1 MSTDAERVVIV
12 GAGLAGLSCGL
23 HLAAEGIPFSIF
35 EAADQV
41 GGRVR
46 TDEVRGFRLDRGFQV
61 LLTAYPEAAELL
73 DYGDLDLHPFYPGA
87 FVRTGGRFH
96 VLADPFRNP
105 VDGGKTI
112 ATPVGSILDKGRVA
126 QLRYRVGSGTLDD
139 LWKHPE
145 TTSLNYLRQAGFSTS
160 MIDGFFRPFFGGVFL
175 EPDLRTSSRMLEFI
189 FRMFA
194 QGDSAIPAT
203 GMEAIPRQLA
213 ARLPEGSIYLNT
225 PVESIESSGVRL
237 ANGETAAAR
246 AVVVATGPGP
256 AHELLPG
263 ITVPGTFGTACLY
276 YSADNPPVRE
286 PALLLD
292 SELTGPVNNA
302 VVISNVSPL
311 YAPPGAALI
320 SASTVG
326 IPDVDD
332 PELDRRV
339 RDQLTGWFARV

>member
-126 QLRYRVGSGTLDD
+126 QLRYRVRSGTLDD

-194 QGDSAIPAT
+194 QGDIAIPAT
-203 GMEAIPRQLA
+203 GMEAIPASLQPACRKA
-213 ARLPEGSIYLNT
+213 AFTSTRRLSRSNRPASGSRMAKLLP
-225 PVESIESSGVRL
+225 PVLSSSQQDQDRPTNFFRASPSPVRSEPPVSTIRL
-237 ANGETAAAR
+237 TIP
-246 AVVVATGPGP
+246 GPG
-256 AHELLPG
+256 AG
-263 ITVPGTFGTACLY
+263 F
-276 YSADNPPVRE
+276 
-286 PALLLD
+286 
-292 SELTGPVNNA
+292 
-302 VVISNVSPL
+302 
-311 YAPPGAALI
+311 AP
-320 SASTVG
+320 
-326 IPDVDD
+326 
-332 PELDRRV
+332 R
-339 RDQLTGWFARV
+339 